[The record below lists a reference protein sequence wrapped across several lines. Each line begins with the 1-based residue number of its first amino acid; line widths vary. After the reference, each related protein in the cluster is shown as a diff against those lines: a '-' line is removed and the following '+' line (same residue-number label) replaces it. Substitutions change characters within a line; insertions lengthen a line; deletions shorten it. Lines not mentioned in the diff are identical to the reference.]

1 MTKKERDKLYK
12 IIEIFHNK
20 YYEVNERNISDFY
33 KEIHVM
39 FPTITQ
45 NDINWAFEK
54 YLWKKEFKFKKLA
67 SILTM
72 LNQNTNNSNVN
83 KDEKQK
89 KNQKR
94 NVVLIGL
101 ALLVC
106 AGAGI
111 GYAVSNNNKTTL
123 PLKEDLIFE
132 YGEAIKLEPKTF
144 LSNDVE
150 KNVLNSVELT
160 SDLMSNA
167 EKYTFDKKKFTVTS
181 KDKKYLDV
189 GEYEVSLK
197 YSKESKDVPFEVK
210 DTKAPVFE
218 DFLTEIRIEQNA
230 EDVDLKDYFKANDL
244 SSAEITID
252 KQDFDIK
259 KKGKYDISVSATDK
273 YKNTT
278 EKKSVVVKVVD
289 SKDAK
294 KNGLTET
301 VDGKIP
307 MSKETK
313 EKVDK
318 GETTIKKSEDKVEK
332 PNSDKNNSN
341 SNNNSNNSNEKPNS
355 DKPSK
360 PNNDNNTSKPN
371 EKPSEHTHNWVE
383 QFKTV
388 HHEEKGHYEN
398 VMVADKWIE
407 YKPIYDYVVHDIC
420 NTCGFDLTAN
430 GVDGASHAKQ
440 HMLNGEPGGHHSET
454 VQIEVGKEEIVHEA
468 VYEKKWVVD
477 KPAWDEK
484 VSIGFK
490 CECGKWK

>member
-1 MTKKERDKLYK
+1 ME
-12 IIEIFHNK
+12 
-20 YYEVNERNISDFY
+20 
-33 KEIHVM
+33 
-39 FPTITQ
+39 
-45 NDINWAFEK
+45 
-54 YLWKKEFKFKKLA
+54 
-67 SILTM
+67 
-72 LNQNTNNSNVN
+72 NQNTNNSNLN

-111 GYAVSNNNKTTL
+111 GYAVSNNNKSTL

-150 KNVLNSVELT
+150 KNVLSSVELT

-318 GETTIKKSEDKVEK
+318 GETTIKKSEDSEDKVEK

-360 PNNDNNTSKPN
+360 PNNDNNTSKPS
-371 EKPSEHTHNWVE
+371 EPSHKHKWVE

-398 VMVADKWIE
+398 VMIADKWIE
-407 YKPIYDYVVHDIC
+407 YKPIYEYQERSIC
-420 NTCGFDLTAN
+420 NQCGADIT
-430 GVDGASHAKQ
+430 GAYIEHFESS
-440 HMLNGEPGGHHSET
+440 LSCSGYHSE
-454 VQIEVGKEEIVHEA
+454 VIEIEVGKETIEHPA
-468 VYEKKWVVD
+468 VYEKRWIVD

-484 VSIGFK
+484 VSTGFK
-490 CECGKWK
+490 CECGATK

>member
-1 MTKKERDKLYK
+1 ME
-12 IIEIFHNK
+12 
-20 YYEVNERNISDFY
+20 
-33 KEIHVM
+33 
-39 FPTITQ
+39 
-45 NDINWAFEK
+45 
-54 YLWKKEFKFKKLA
+54 
-67 SILTM
+67 
-72 LNQNTNNSNVN
+72 NQNTNNSNLN

-111 GYAVSNNNKTTL
+111 GYAVSNNNKSTL

-150 KNVLNSVELT
+150 ENVLSSVELT

-360 PNNDNNTSKPN
+360 PNNDNNTSKPS
-371 EKPSEHTHNWVE
+371 EPSHKHKWVE

-398 VMVADKWIE
+398 VMIADKWIE
-407 YKPIYDYVVHDIC
+407 YKPIYEYQERSIC
-420 NTCGFDLTAN
+420 NQCGADIT
-430 GVDGASHAKQ
+430 GAYIEHFESS
-440 HMLNGEPGGHHSET
+440 LSCSGYHSE
-454 VQIEVGKEEIVHEA
+454 VIEIEVGKETIEHPA
-468 VYEKKWVVD
+468 VYEKRWIVD

-484 VSIGFK
+484 VSTGFK
-490 CECGKWK
+490 CECGATK

>member
-1 MTKKERDKLYK
+1 ME
-12 IIEIFHNK
+12 
-20 YYEVNERNISDFY
+20 
-33 KEIHVM
+33 
-39 FPTITQ
+39 
-45 NDINWAFEK
+45 
-54 YLWKKEFKFKKLA
+54 
-67 SILTM
+67 
-72 LNQNTNNSNVN
+72 NQNTNNSNVN

-101 ALLVC
+101 ALLLC
-106 AGAGI
+106 AGAGV
-111 GYAVSNNNKTTL
+111 GYAVSNNNKSTL

-132 YGEAIKLEPKTF
+132 YGEVIKLEPKTF

-150 KNVLNSVELT
+150 KNVLSSVELT

-189 GEYEVSLK
+189 GEYEVNLK
-197 YSKESKDVPFEVK
+197 YSKESKEVPFEVK
-210 DTKAPVFE
+210 DTKAPAFE

-230 EDVDLKDYFKANDL
+230 EDVDLKDYFKATDL
-244 SSAEITID
+244 SGAEITID
-252 KQDFDIK
+252 KKDFDIK
-259 KKGKYDISVSATDK
+259 KKGKYDITVSATDK

-289 SKDAK
+289 SKDAEE
-294 KNGLTET
+294 NGLTET

-307 MSKETK
+307 VSKETK
-313 EKVDK
+313 NKVDK

-341 SNNNSNNSNEKPNS
+341 SNNSNDSPNS

-360 PNNDNNTSKPN
+360 PNNDNNTSKPS
-371 EKPSEHTHNWVE
+371 EPSHKHKWVE

-398 VMVADKWIE
+398 VMIADKWIE

-420 NTCGFDLTAN
+420 NTCGLDLTAN
-430 GVDGASHAKQ
+430 NIVPWKHAEE
-440 HMLNGEPGGHHSET
+440 HMLNGEGGGHRSET
-454 VQIEVGKEEIVHEA
+454 VEVQVGTEEIVHEA
-468 VYEKKWVVD
+468 VYEKRWIVD

-484 VSIGFK
+484 VSTGFK
-490 CECGKWK
+490 CECGATK

>member
-1 MTKKERDKLYK
+1 ME
-12 IIEIFHNK
+12 
-20 YYEVNERNISDFY
+20 
-33 KEIHVM
+33 
-39 FPTITQ
+39 
-45 NDINWAFEK
+45 
-54 YLWKKEFKFKKLA
+54 
-67 SILTM
+67 
-72 LNQNTNNSNVN
+72 NQNTNNSNVN

-230 EDVDLKDYFKANDL
+230 EDVDLKDYFKATDL
-244 SSAEITID
+244 SGAEITID
-252 KQDFDIK
+252 KKDFDIK
-259 KKGKYDISVSATDK
+259 KKGKYDIFVSATDK

-289 SKDAK
+289 SKDAE

-307 MSKETK
+307 VLKETK
-313 EKVDK
+313 NKVDK

>member
-1 MTKKERDKLYK
+1 ME
-12 IIEIFHNK
+12 
-20 YYEVNERNISDFY
+20 
-33 KEIHVM
+33 
-39 FPTITQ
+39 
-45 NDINWAFEK
+45 
-54 YLWKKEFKFKKLA
+54 
-67 SILTM
+67 
-72 LNQNTNNSNVN
+72 NQNTNNSNVN

-230 EDVDLKDYFKANDL
+230 EDVDLKDYFKATDL
-244 SSAEITID
+244 SGAEITID
-252 KQDFDIK
+252 KKDFDIK
-259 KKGKYDISVSATDK
+259 KKGKYDIFVSATDK

-289 SKDAK
+289 SKDAE

-307 MSKETK
+307 VSKETK
-313 EKVDK
+313 NKVDK
-318 GETTIKKSEDKVEK
+318 GETRNEKSEDKVEK

-341 SNNNSNNSNEKPNS
+341 SNNSNNKPDS

-407 YKPIYDYVVHDIC
+407 YKPIYEYQERSIC
-420 NTCGFDLTAN
+420 NQCGADIT
-430 GVDGASHAKQ
+430 GAYIEHFESS
-440 HMLNGEPGGHHSET
+440 LSCSGYHSE
-454 VQIEVGKEEIVHEA
+454 VIEIEVGKETIEHPA
-468 VYEKKWVVD
+468 VYEKRWIVD

-484 VSIGFK
+484 VSTGFK
-490 CECGKWK
+490 CECGATK

>member
-1 MTKKERDKLYK
+1 ME
-12 IIEIFHNK
+12 
-20 YYEVNERNISDFY
+20 
-33 KEIHVM
+33 
-39 FPTITQ
+39 
-45 NDINWAFEK
+45 
-54 YLWKKEFKFKKLA
+54 
-67 SILTM
+67 
-72 LNQNTNNSNVN
+72 NQNTNNSNVN

-230 EDVDLKDYFKANDL
+230 EDVDLKDYFKATDL
-244 SSAEITID
+244 SGAEITID
-252 KQDFDIK
+252 KKDFDIK
-259 KKGKYDISVSATDK
+259 KKGKYDIFVSATDK

-289 SKDAK
+289 SKDAE

-307 MSKETK
+307 VSKETK
-313 EKVDK
+313 NKVDK

-360 PNNDNNTSKPN
+360 PNNDNNTSKPS
-371 EKPSEHTHNWVE
+371 EKPSEHTHKWVE

-407 YKPIYDYVVHDIC
+407 YKPIYEYQERSIC
-420 NTCGFDLTAN
+420 NVCGADITGNTTAH
-430 GVDGASHAKQ
+430 SKQ
-440 HMLNGEPGGHHSET
+440 HALAGEGGGWHSE
-454 VQIEVGKEEIVHEA
+454 VWEIEVGKETIEHPA

-490 CECGKWK
+490 CECGATK

>member
-1 MTKKERDKLYK
+1 ME
-12 IIEIFHNK
+12 
-20 YYEVNERNISDFY
+20 
-33 KEIHVM
+33 
-39 FPTITQ
+39 
-45 NDINWAFEK
+45 
-54 YLWKKEFKFKKLA
+54 
-67 SILTM
+67 
-72 LNQNTNNSNVN
+72 NQNTNNSNVN

-111 GYAVSNNNKTTL
+111 GYAVSNNNKSTL

-150 KNVLNSVELT
+150 KNVLSSVELT

-313 EKVDK
+313 EKEYIKIDRDK
-318 GETTIKKSEDKVEK
+318 STFKSHRDF
-332 PNSDKNNSN
+332 S
-341 SNNNSNNSNEKPNS
+341 
-355 DKPSK
+355 
-360 PNNDNNTSKPN
+360 
-371 EKPSEHTHNWVE
+371 SEIEIT
-383 QFKTV
+383 FK
-388 HHEEKGHYEN
+388 H
-398 VMVADKWIE
+398 
-407 YKPIYDYVVHDIC
+407 
-420 NTCGFDLTAN
+420 L
-430 GVDGASHAKQ
+430 
-440 HMLNGEPGGHHSET
+440 
-454 VQIEVGKEEIVHEA
+454 
-468 VYEKKWVVD
+468 
-477 KPAWDEK
+477 
-484 VSIGFK
+484 
-490 CECGKWK
+490 

>member
-1 MTKKERDKLYK
+1 ME
-12 IIEIFHNK
+12 
-20 YYEVNERNISDFY
+20 
-33 KEIHVM
+33 
-39 FPTITQ
+39 
-45 NDINWAFEK
+45 
-54 YLWKKEFKFKKLA
+54 
-67 SILTM
+67 
-72 LNQNTNNSNVN
+72 NQNTNNSNLN

-111 GYAVSNNNKTTL
+111 GYAVSNNNKSTL

-150 KNVLNSVELT
+150 ENVLSSVELT

-360 PNNDNNTSKPN
+360 PNNVDKGETTIKKSEDKVEKPNSDKNNSNSNNNSNNSNEKPNSDKPSKPNNDNNTSKPS
-371 EKPSEHTHNWVE
+371 EPSHKHKWVE

-398 VMVADKWIE
+398 VMIADKWIE
-407 YKPIYDYVVHDIC
+407 YKPIYETQEHSFCSVCHL
-420 NTCGFDLTAN
+420 DLTAN
-430 GVDGASHAKQ
+430 NIVPWKHAEE
-440 HMLNGEPGGHHSET
+440 HMLNGEAGGHYTDSVL
-454 VQIEVGKEEIVHEA
+454 VQVGTEEIVHEA
-468 VYEKKWVVD
+468 VYEKRWIVD

-484 VSIGFK
+484 VSTGFK
-490 CECGKWK
+490 CECGATK

>member
-1 MTKKERDKLYK
+1 ME
-12 IIEIFHNK
+12 
-20 YYEVNERNISDFY
+20 
-33 KEIHVM
+33 
-39 FPTITQ
+39 
-45 NDINWAFEK
+45 
-54 YLWKKEFKFKKLA
+54 
-67 SILTM
+67 
-72 LNQNTNNSNVN
+72 NQNTNNSNVN

-230 EDVDLKDYFKANDL
+230 EDVDLKDYFKVTDL
-244 SSAEITID
+244 S
-252 KQDFDIK
+252 
-259 KKGKYDISVSATDK
+259 
-273 YKNTT
+273 
-278 EKKSVVVKVVD
+278 
-289 SKDAK
+289 
-294 KNGLTET
+294 
-301 VDGKIP
+301 KIP
-307 MSKETK
+307 VSKETK
-313 EKVDK
+313 NKVDK

-341 SNNNSNNSNEKPNS
+341 SNNNSNNSNNKPDS

-360 PNNDNNTSKPN
+360 PNNDNNTSKPS
-371 EKPSEHTHNWVE
+371 EPSHKHKWVE

-398 VMVADKWIE
+398 VMIADKWIE
-407 YKPIYDYVVHDIC
+407 YKPIYETQEHSFCSVCHL
-420 NTCGFDLTAN
+420 DLTAN
-430 GVDGASHAKQ
+430 NIVPWKHAEE
-440 HMLNGEPGGHHSET
+440 HMLNGEAGGHYTDSVL
-454 VQIEVGKEEIVHEA
+454 VQVGTEEIVHEA
-468 VYEKKWVVD
+468 VYEKRWIVD

-484 VSIGFK
+484 VSTGFK
-490 CECGKWK
+490 CECGATK

>member
-1 MTKKERDKLYK
+1 ME
-12 IIEIFHNK
+12 
-20 YYEVNERNISDFY
+20 
-33 KEIHVM
+33 
-39 FPTITQ
+39 
-45 NDINWAFEK
+45 
-54 YLWKKEFKFKKLA
+54 
-67 SILTM
+67 
-72 LNQNTNNSNVN
+72 NQNTNNSNLN

-111 GYAVSNNNKTTL
+111 GYAVSNNNKSTL

-150 KNVLNSVELT
+150 ENVLSSVELT
-160 SDLMSNA
+160 SDLMSNN

-218 DFLTEIRIEQNA
+218 DFLTEVRIEQNA
-230 EDVDLKDYFKANDL
+230 EGVDLKDYFKATDL
-244 SSAEITID
+244 SGTEITID
-252 KQDFDIK
+252 KKDFNIQK
-259 KKGKYDISVSATDK
+259 VGEYEITVTATDK
-273 YKNTT
+273 YKNVT

-313 EKVDK
+313 SKVNK

-332 PNSDKNNSN
+332 PNSDK
-341 SNNNSNNSNEKPNS
+341 
-355 DKPSK
+355 PSK
-360 PNNDNNTSKPN
+360 PNNDNNTSKPS
-371 EKPSEHTHNWVE
+371 EKPSEHTHKWVE

-407 YKPIYDYVVHDIC
+407 YKPIYEYQERSIC
-420 NTCGFDLTAN
+420 NVCGADITGNTTAH
-430 GVDGASHAKQ
+430 SKQ
-440 HMLNGEPGGHHSET
+440 HALAGEGGGWHSE
-454 VQIEVGKEEIVHEA
+454 VWEIEVGKETIEHPA

-490 CECGKWK
+490 CECGATK

>member
-1 MTKKERDKLYK
+1 ME
-12 IIEIFHNK
+12 
-20 YYEVNERNISDFY
+20 
-33 KEIHVM
+33 
-39 FPTITQ
+39 
-45 NDINWAFEK
+45 
-54 YLWKKEFKFKKLA
+54 
-67 SILTM
+67 
-72 LNQNTNNSNVN
+72 NQNTNNSNLN

-111 GYAVSNNNKTTL
+111 GYAVSNNNKSTL

-150 KNVLNSVELT
+150 ENVLSSVELT

-259 KKGKYDISVSATDK
+259 KKGKA
-273 YKNTT
+273 
-278 EKKSVVVKVVD
+278 
-289 SKDAK
+289 
-294 KNGLTET
+294 
-301 VDGKIP
+301 
-307 MSKETK
+307 
-313 EKVDK
+313 
-318 GETTIKKSEDKVEK
+318 
-332 PNSDKNNSN
+332 
-341 SNNNSNNSNEKPNS
+341 
-355 DKPSK
+355 
-360 PNNDNNTSKPN
+360 
-371 EKPSEHTHNWVE
+371 
-383 QFKTV
+383 
-388 HHEEKGHYEN
+388 
-398 VMVADKWIE
+398 
-407 YKPIYDYVVHDIC
+407 
-420 NTCGFDLTAN
+420 
-430 GVDGASHAKQ
+430 
-440 HMLNGEPGGHHSET
+440 
-454 VQIEVGKEEIVHEA
+454 
-468 VYEKKWVVD
+468 
-477 KPAWDEK
+477 
-484 VSIGFK
+484 
-490 CECGKWK
+490 

>member
-1 MTKKERDKLYK
+1 MIQKNRIMTKKG
-12 IIEIFHNK
+12 IIIFD
-20 YYEVNERNISDFY
+20 RNI
-33 KEIHVM
+33 
-39 FPTITQ
+39 
-45 NDINWAFEK
+45 
-54 YLWKKEFKFKKLA
+54 
-67 SILTM
+67 
-72 LNQNTNNSNVN
+72 
-83 KDEKQK
+83 
-89 KNQKR
+89 
-94 NVVLIGL
+94 
-101 ALLVC
+101 
-106 AGAGI
+106 
-111 GYAVSNNNKTTL
+111 
-123 PLKEDLIFE
+123 
-132 YGEAIKLEPKTF
+132 
-144 LSNDVE
+144 DVE
-150 KNVLNSVELT
+150 KTQENGKKVCEAYAPLIQQRIRLKMRLPLHTGSLIQVSSDIKSGNGIESEYINRIMKEGDQVDCFLNYIDEMIEM
-160 SDLMSNA
+160 DEKA

-360 PNNDNNTSKPN
+360 PNNDNNTSKPS
-371 EKPSEHTHNWVE
+371 EPSHKHKWVE

-398 VMVADKWIE
+398 VMIADKWIE
-407 YKPIYDYVVHDIC
+407 YKPIYETQEHSFCSVCHL
-420 NTCGFDLTAN
+420 DLTAN
-430 GVDGASHAKQ
+430 NIVPWKHAEE
-440 HMLNGEPGGHHSET
+440 HMLNGEAGGHYTDSVL
-454 VQIEVGKEEIVHEA
+454 VQVGTEEIVHEA
-468 VYEKKWVVD
+468 VYEKRWIVD

-484 VSIGFK
+484 VSTGFK
-490 CECGKWK
+490 CECGATK

>member
-1 MTKKERDKLYK
+1 ME
-12 IIEIFHNK
+12 
-20 YYEVNERNISDFY
+20 
-33 KEIHVM
+33 
-39 FPTITQ
+39 
-45 NDINWAFEK
+45 
-54 YLWKKEFKFKKLA
+54 
-67 SILTM
+67 
-72 LNQNTNNSNVN
+72 NQNTNNSNVN

-230 EDVDLKDYFKANDL
+230 EDVDLKDYFKATDL
-244 SSAEITID
+244 SGAEITID
-252 KQDFDIK
+252 KKDFDIK
-259 KKGKYDISVSATDK
+259 KKGKYDIFVSATDK

-289 SKDAK
+289 SKDAE

-307 MSKETK
+307 VSKETK
-313 EKVDK
+313 N
-318 GETTIKKSEDKVEK
+318 KVEK

-341 SNNNSNNSNEKPNS
+341 SNNSNNKPDS

-360 PNNDNNTSKPN
+360 PNNDNNTSKPS
-371 EKPSEHTHNWVE
+371 EKPSEHTHKWVE

-407 YKPIYDYVVHDIC
+407 YKPIYEYQERSIC
-420 NTCGFDLTAN
+420 NVCGADITGNTTAH
-430 GVDGASHAKQ
+430 SKQ
-440 HMLNGEPGGHHSET
+440 HALAGEGGGWHSE
-454 VQIEVGKEEIVHEA
+454 VWEIEVGKETIEHPA

-490 CECGKWK
+490 CECGATK

>member
-1 MTKKERDKLYK
+1 ME
-12 IIEIFHNK
+12 
-20 YYEVNERNISDFY
+20 
-33 KEIHVM
+33 
-39 FPTITQ
+39 
-45 NDINWAFEK
+45 
-54 YLWKKEFKFKKLA
+54 
-67 SILTM
+67 
-72 LNQNTNNSNVN
+72 NQNTNNSNVN

-230 EDVDLKDYFKANDL
+230 EDVDLKDYFKATDL
-244 SSAEITID
+244 SGAEITID
-252 KQDFDIK
+252 KKDFDIK
-259 KKGKYDISVSATDK
+259 KKGKYDIFVSATDK

-289 SKDAK
+289 SKDAE

-307 MSKETK
+307 VSKETK
-313 EKVDK
+313 NKVDK

-341 SNNNSNNSNEKPNS
+341 SNNSNNKPDS

-360 PNNDNNTSKPN
+360 PNNDNNTSKPS
-371 EKPSEHTHNWVE
+371 EKPSEHTHKWVE

-398 VMVADKWIE
+398 VMIADKWIE
-407 YKPIYDYVVHDIC
+407 YKPIYEYQERSIC
-420 NTCGFDLTAN
+420 NVCGADITGNTTAH
-430 GVDGASHAKQ
+430 SKQ
-440 HMLNGEPGGHHSET
+440 HALAGEGGGWHSE
-454 VQIEVGKEEIVHEA
+454 VWEIEVGKETIEHPA

-490 CECGKWK
+490 CECGATK

>member
-1 MTKKERDKLYK
+1 ME
-12 IIEIFHNK
+12 
-20 YYEVNERNISDFY
+20 
-33 KEIHVM
+33 
-39 FPTITQ
+39 
-45 NDINWAFEK
+45 
-54 YLWKKEFKFKKLA
+54 
-67 SILTM
+67 
-72 LNQNTNNSNVN
+72 NQNTNNSNVN

-230 EDVDLKDYFKANDL
+230 EDVDLKDYFKATDL
-244 SSAEITID
+244 SGAEITID
-252 KQDFDIK
+252 KKDFDIK
-259 KKGKYDISVSATDK
+259 KKGKYDIFVSATDK

-289 SKDAK
+289 SKDAE

-307 MSKETK
+307 VPKETK
-313 EKVDK
+313 NKVDK

-341 SNNNSNNSNEKPNS
+341 SNNSNNKPDS

-360 PNNDNNTSKPN
+360 PNNDNNTSKPS
-371 EKPSEHTHNWVE
+371 EKPSEHTHKWVE

-407 YKPIYDYVVHDIC
+407 YKPIYEYQERSIC
-420 NTCGFDLTAN
+420 NVCGADITGNTTAH
-430 GVDGASHAKQ
+430 SKQ
-440 HMLNGEPGGHHSET
+440 HALAGEGGGWHSE
-454 VQIEVGKEEIVHEA
+454 VWEIEVGKETIEHPA

-490 CECGKWK
+490 CECGATK